1 MKKVLVYYRYFGR
14 TLGGGEYLPLAFAA
28 ELQKKCAVTLALD
41 WTDNVE
47 LAAEKLGVSLDFS
60 RLAIVQAMPPGFHGT
75 TNGPLLSY
83 RRFCRLRRLAADAD
97 ICISM
102 ANLMDFGK
110 PAHHF
115 LITIGLGDPAFDD
128 FAAGRSA
135 SLPVRAK
142 RMAGSA
148 LRPLLGMRSKRA
160 LLADPRQRL
169 YPNSGYAARLI
180 ENFYGPFSGHVFYP
194 PTLFEFSSAGK
205 PVRNPF
211 RIVYLGRV
219 SPAKRILDLVAI
231 VDKARALSGAPLEL
245 RLAGRLDESPFKTR
259 LLRLA
264 STRPWLALDG
274 EVYGR
279 EKEDFLRSAT
289 YAIHAMRTEAFGI
302 SVTEY
307 LKAGLLPVVPD
318 EGGSCEVV
326 DNPALTY
333 RSDDEAAALLSRL
346 VADPSF
352 RDAQLQRCAK
362 RARLFS
368 RDAYLARQSSL
379 LRAILA

>member
-1 MKKVLVYYRYFGR
+1 MKKVLIYYRYFGR

-28 ELQKKCAVTLALD
+28 ELQKECAVTLALD

-47 LAAEKLGVSLDFS
+47 LASEKLGVPLDFS
-60 RLAIVQAMPPGFHGT
+60 RLSVVQAMPPGFHAT
-75 TNGPLLSY
+75 TNGPLLSV
-83 RRFCRLRRLAADAD
+83 RRFRRLRQLAADAD
-97 ICISM
+97 VCISL

-128 FAAGRSA
+128 YVARRSP

-142 RMAGSA
+142 RAAGSL
-148 LRPLLGMRSKRA
+148 LRPLLGMRSKRS

-169 YPNSGYAARLI
+169 YPNSRYAARLI
-180 ENFYGPFSGHVFYP
+180 EDFYGPFSGQVFYP
-194 PTLFEFSSAGK
+194 PTLFEPAPASDTA
-205 PVRNPF
+205 RNPF
-211 RIVYLGRV
+211 RVVYLGRV
-219 SPAKRILDLVAI
+219 SPAKRILDI
-231 VDKARALSGAPLEL
+231 VDIVEKARALSGAPLEL

-264 STRPWLALDG
+264 ADRPWLAIDG
-274 EVYGR
+274 ELYGR
-279 EKEDFLRSAT
+279 EKEDFLLSAT

-307 LKAGLLPVVPD
+307 LKAGLLPLVPD
-318 EGGSCEVV
+318 DGGSREVV

-333 RSDDEAAALLSRL
+333 HSNDEAARLLARL
-346 VADPSF
+346 PADPAF
-352 RDAQLQRCAK
+352 REAQRRRCTE

-368 RDAYLARQSSL
+368 RDAYLERQRQV